1 MSTRAQIAIQ
11 TGARLVAHEICQ
23 VRANELDCFDPSQ
36 ILPRPPCELSHLYYR
51 PALIST
57 HEPIGASRWI

>member
-23 VRANELDCFDPSQ
+23 VRANELDCFDPPQ
-36 ILPRPPCELSHLYYR
+36 ILPRPPCELSHLYGGKNGGR
-51 PALIST
+51 VDLT
-57 HEPIGASRWI
+57 DRTG